1 MRGTERGR
9 DFSDRVCQRLNADQQ
24 HVDCGTCISQ
34 ATTPGW
40 DDECFGECRR
50 RQYKVVAADGR
61 QGAHRPSM
69 ECVGGIEVGDDDA
82 RVEDNQ
88 RHSSR

>member
-1 MRGTERGR
+1 MRGTESGR
-9 DFSDRVCQRLNADQQ
+9 DFSDRVCQRLNTDQQ
-24 HVDCGTCISQ
+24 RVDRGTGVTQ

-40 DDECFGECRR
+40 DDERFGECRR
-50 RQYKVVAADGR
+50 GQYKVVAADGR

-69 ECVGGIEVGDDDA
+69 ECVGGIEVRDYDA
-82 RVEDNQ
+82 RVENNQ